1 MTVKDFIAALQK
13 LPQDAECMSYVDT
26 FDTVV
31 EATPPKPAF
40 IGFRKKRV
48 SMFNSGWAVLD
59 DVEDFG
65 KVDDPKQIKTVVLI

>member
-1 MTVKDFIAALQK
+1 MKVKDLIAELQT
-13 LPQDAECMSYVDT
+13 LPQDAECMSYIDE

-31 EATPPKPAF
+31 EAAPPKPAF

-48 SMFNSGWAVLD
+48 GMFSSGWTVIH

-65 KVDDPKQIKTVVLI
+65 KVDDPKQIKSVVLI